1 MVEAVWLVPIF
12 PLLGFIVLGLFG
24 RVFSQPVVALIGCGS
39 VALSF
44 VAAMVAAVGY
54 SAPTGTDLRFIWTG
68 LGNGSNISIGLLA
81 DPLSLTML
89 LTVTGVSLLIHIYS
103 IGYMAGDAGFRRYF
117 AYLNLFVFAM
127 CLLVAADNY
136 LLLLLGWANVGLASF
151 LLIGFWFNRPRAVNA
166 ARLAIVVNVIG
177 DVAIMLAIFLFIANS
192 GDPSYRT
199 LLHEAPQF
207 AGNSSLLVVAILL
220 LLIGAAAK
228 SAQLPLYI
236 WLPDAMEGPT
246 PVSALMHAATMV
258 TAGVYLMVRSAPLTA
273 ALNGADAALVHN
285 IIGWVGAATAIFA
298 ATIAL
303 AQRDIKRVLA
313 YSTISQLGYMFL
325 AVGVGANDAA
335 IFHLVTHAFFKA
347 CLFLSAGI
355 IIHAL
360 NDEQDMFKMGGLLC
374 RMPLA
379 AATFGIG
386 TLALAAIPPF
396 AGFFSKDAV
405 LAAAFAGTYY
415 LLWAVGV
422 IVAFLTAL
430 YMGRAFL
437 LTFGGQP
444 RSEAAAHPH
453 TSGLSMIWTTAA
465 LALLSVVG
473 GLIAFTPQ
481 LAAVFTSFGSVGE
494 GISLTFGLSIITSLV
509 LSLGGLVVA
518 YVLYGGGQTAVNV
531 PRWLYNAAAK
541 GWGLPALY
549 HEAIV
554 MPVQA
559 IARIVVS
566 FIEHGFL
573 EAAIHEV
580 RTLFQQ
586 GSRLLS
592 RGETGALRN
601 YALVVLLG
609 VVVIVIYAISGGAK

>member
-1 MVEAVWLVPIF
+1 MVEAIWLVPIL
-12 PLLGFIVLGLFG
+12 PLAGFVVLGLLGQFLPMP
-24 RVFSQPVVALIGCGS
+24 RPLVALIGCGS
-39 VALSF
+39 VALAF
-44 VAAMVAAVGY
+44 VAAIVTAVGY
-54 SAPTGTDLRFIWTG
+54 SGPSASDQVYYTWTG
-68 LGNGSNISIGLLA
+68 LGSGGGINIGLWV

-103 IGYMAGDAGFRRYF
+103 IGYMADDEGFRRYF

-127 CLLVAADNY
+127 CLLAAADNY

-151 LLIGFWFNRPRAVNA
+151 LLIGFWFSRPRAVQA

-177 DVAIMLAIFLFIANS
+177 DAAIMLAIFLFIASFGSASYTDLFKVTTGNS
-192 GDPSYRT
+192 G
-199 LLHEAPQF
+199 LA
-207 AGNSSLLVVAILL
+207 VAATLL

-273 ALNGADAALVHN
+273 LMTGPDAALIHN
-285 IIGWVGAATAIFA
+285 VIGWVGAATAIFA

-303 AQRDIKRVLA
+303 VQRDIKRVLA

-335 IFHLVTHAFFKA
+335 IFHLVSHAFFKA

-360 NDEQDMFKMGGLLC
+360 GDEQDMHKMGGLMR
-374 RMPLA
+374 RMPLV
-379 AATFGIG
+379 ATTFAIG

-405 LAAAFAGTYY
+405 LAGAYAGGYY
-415 LLWAVGV
+415 ALWIVGL

-453 TSGLSMIWTTAA
+453 STGLSMAWTTAA
-465 LALLSVVG
+465 LALLSLG
-473 GLIAFTPQ
+473 GGVIAFI
-481 LAAVFTSFGSVGE
+481 FTDWFAGFGTVGE
-494 GISLTFGLSIITSLV
+494 GIAFSFSISSIIS
-509 LSLGGLVVA
+509 LVVA
-518 YVLYGGGQTAVNV
+518 LAGLLVAYLLYGRGQTAVNV
-531 PRWLYNAAAK
+531 PRWLYNAAAQ
-541 GWGLPALY
+541 GWGLPTLY

-554 MPVQA
+554 VPLLA
-559 IARIVVS
+559 LARAIVV
-566 FIEHGFL
+566 FFEHGFL
-573 EAAIHEV
+573 EEILHEV

-586 GSRLLS
+586 GGKLLS
-592 RGETGALRN
+592 RGQSGALRN

>member
-1 MVEAVWLVPIF
+1 MVEAIWLVPTF
-12 PLLGFIVLGLFG
+12 PLLGFIVLGVFG
-24 RVFSQPVVALIGCGS
+24 HGFSRSVVALIGCGS

-44 VAAMVAAVGY
+44 AAAIVAAVGY
-54 SAPTGTDLRFIWTG
+54 RAPTNTNIRYTWTG
-68 LGNGSNISIGLLA
+68 LGNGKDIVIGLLA

-103 IGYMAGDAGFRRYF
+103 IGYMAHDEGFRRYF

-136 LLLLLGWANVGLASF
+136 LLLLVGWANVGLASF
-151 LLIGFWFNRPRAVNA
+151 LLIGFWFNRPRAVKA

-177 DVAIMLAIFLFIANS
+177 DAAIMLAIFLFIVNF
-192 GDPSYRT
+192 GDPSY
-199 LLHEAPQF
+199 
-207 AGNSSLLVVAILL
+207 NSLLFATHSAASPTLIMDAILL
-220 LLIGAAAK
+220 LLVGAAAK

-273 ALNGADAALVHN
+273 VLNGADAAFIHN
-285 IIGWVGAATAIFA
+285 VICWVGAATAIFA
-298 ATIAL
+298 ASVAL

-325 AVGVGANDAA
+325 AIGVGANDAA

-355 IIHAL
+355 VIHAL
-360 NDEQDMFKMGGLLC
+360 DDEQDMFRMGGLLR
-374 RMPLA
+374 RMPLV
-379 AATFGIG
+379 AATFGVG

-405 LAAAFAGTYY
+405 LAGAFAGGYY

-444 RSEAAAHPH
+444 RSAAAMQPH
-453 TSGLSMIWTTAA
+453 ATDLSMIWTTAT
-465 LALLSVVG
+465 LALLSLAG
-473 GLIAFTPQ
+473 GFIA
-481 LAAVFTSFGSVGE
+481 LAPPLVDVFGSFGGVGE
-494 GISLTFGLSIITSLV
+494 GIAFSFGLSTITSLV
-509 LSLGGLVVA
+509 LALVGLVIA
-518 YVLYGGGQTAVNV
+518 YVLYGQGQTAVNV
-531 PRWLYNAAAK
+531 PGWLYNAVMK

-554 MPVQA
+554 VPVQM
-559 IARIVVS
+559 VS
-566 FIEHGFL
+566 RTIIIFFERGFL
-573 EAAIHEV
+573 EEAIHEV
-580 RTLFQQ
+580 RTFFQQ
-586 GSRLLS
+586 GGRLLS